1 MKKLM
6 IAAAIVCAAVMSY
19 GSTAYWN
26 VSTSKAMY
34 QGNDSDIYSGSAYFF
49 TKDSYTAA
57 TLLAALAKDDADI
70 SKLGGSEVTVS
81 SGLIAD
87 KFTTTASGKTQS
99 MLFAV
104 QVADKVFIWEGNKLN
119 DQTVVEVEAGSNI
132 SFNPQS
138 ASKAVVGAAKDGYT
152 SSGWYTTAVPEPT
165 SGLLLLLGVAGLALR
180 RRRA

>member
-26 VSTSKAMY
+26 VSTSKEMY

-49 TKDSYTAA
+49 TKDSYTAT
-57 TLLAALAKDDADI
+57 TLLAALAADGADI

-81 SGLIAD
+81 AGLITD
-87 KFTTTASGKTQS
+87 KFTTTASGGTQS
-99 MLFAV
+99 LIFAA
-104 QVADKVFIWEGNKLN
+104 QVADKVFIWEGSKLN
-119 DQTVVEVEAGSNI
+119 DKSVTTLTTGTDI